1 MSKSLPQ
8 ANDIDKVVDVTTYV
22 YNNPG
27 CSLDEI
33 AEYIGFTYR
42 QARYYYDACKYL
54 DLIDSSCYPTGL
66 TKEFFKKSPES
77 ITECVYERIITDELM
92 GQVFA
97 RAFLFPNTDIEKYSQ
112 ELVSFYHPEI
122 VGQTTFVRRSHIIV
136 LWCNR
141 IIKYVTSKHI

>member
-1 MSKSLPQ
+1 MTKSLPQ
-8 ANDIDKVVDVTTYV
+8 ANDIDKVVDVITYV
-22 YNNPG
+22 INNPG
-27 CSLDEI
+27 CSLDDI

-42 QARYYYDACKYL
+42 QARYYYDACRYL
-54 DLIDSSCYPTGL
+54 DLIDTDCQPSGL
-66 TKEFFKKSPES
+66 AKDFFKKSPES

-97 RAFLFPNTDIEKYSQ
+97 RAFLFPNSDIEKFSQ
-112 ELVSFYHPEI
+112 ELVSYYHAEI
-122 VGQTTFVRRSHIIV
+122 VSQTTFVRRAHIIV